1 MEQGIDKDK
10 NRQNSIKE
18 NTIDT
23 LKKAEGVPIISGK
36 ILFWLIQSRYLYVI
50 EAPNIVPNIVIAG
63 IALEIRLFKS
73 WMVKKFTFF

>member
-1 MEQGIDKDK
+1 MIKIKIDKIALK
-10 NRQNSIKE
+10 KTLLIH
-18 NTIDT
+18 

-36 ILFWLIQSRYLYVI
+36 ILFWLIESRYLYVI